1 MSKTTL
7 KFVALVM
14 TMLMAQAIG
23 FGAALSAK
31 TVTGTVTS
39 SVDNEPL
46 IGATIQVE
54 GTQVGAVTDFEGN
67 FKIEAND
74 GQTLVVS
81 YIGYV
86 TKKVKV
92 GGQNNLIITLDE
104 DKTSL
109 EEVVVIGY
117 GVQKKKLV
125 TGATLQVK
133 GDDVAKLNTTNP
145 LQALQGQTPGMTII
159 SESGQPGE
167 GLKVNIRGLG
177 TTGSSGPLYIIDG
190 VRGDISTVN
199 PADIES
205 IYVLKD
211 SASAAIYG

>member
-145 LQALQGQTPGMTII
+145 LQALQGQ
-159 SESGQPGE
+159 
-167 GLKVNIRGLG
+167 R
-177 TTGSSGPLYIIDG
+177 
-190 VRGDISTVN
+190 R
-199 PADIES
+199 
-205 IYVLKD
+205 
-211 SASAAIYG
+211 